1 MRFISAPFCALVL
14 ASLVVA
20 LPVSTSLLHLPSL
33 LHDSPTHFLLQ
44 SHVHEVKRNVTWIN
58 DGDYKRDGD
67 WIPDSDVKRE
77 Q

>member
-14 ASLVVA
+14 ASLVLA
-20 LPVSTSLLHLPSL
+20 LPVRTSLLHLPSL
-33 LHDSPTHFLLQ
+33 LHDSLIHFLLQ
-44 SHVHEVKRNVTWIN
+44 SPMHEVKRNVTWIN
-58 DGDYKRDGD
+58 DSDYKREAT

>member
-20 LPVSTSLLHLPSL
+20 LP
-33 LHDSPTHFLLQ
+33 